1 MPKITTE
8 QRAARRDQIL
18 AAALKCF
25 SRDGFH
31 QTTMA
36 DIVRESGLSQGTLYL
51 YFKSKDDLI
60 AAIADDRHQRE
71 AALNALAEGEQNPLQ
86 SILLLSR
93 LYASRLSEPANADG
107 LRVSLQGW
115 AEALRNERVKAGVLE
130 GVSLARSALVRVIRR
145 GQKRG
150 IFRKKVDAAAAAR
163 VLIAI
168 FQGFVLQAAWE
179 PGQDLESCF
188 TMIDELVPKLL
199 LERCTTASCR
209 EKSYGERTVCVISK
223 RH

>member
-1 MPKITTE
+1 MPKISTE
-8 QRAARRDQIL
+8 QREARRDQIL

-60 AAIADDRHQRE
+60 VAIADDRHRRE
-71 AALNALAEGEQNPLQ
+71 ATLNALAEGEQNSLQ
-86 SILLLSR
+86 SILLLAR
-93 LYASRLSEPANADG
+93 LYGSRLSEPANADG

-115 AEALRNERVKAGVLE
+115 AEALRNERVKAGVLQ
-130 GVSLARSALVRVIRR
+130 GVRLARGALVRLIRR

-150 IFRKKVDAAAAAR
+150 TFSTKLDAAAAAR

-179 PGQDLESCF
+179 PDQDLESCF
-188 TMIDELVPKLL
+188 AMIDELVPKLL
-199 LERCTTASCR
+199 LGPMRHRKASG
-209 EKSYGERTVCVISK
+209 EKLR
-223 RH
+223 

>member
-1 MPKITTE
+1 MPKISTE
-8 QRAARRDQIL
+8 QREARRDQIL

-60 AAIADDRHQRE
+60 VAIADDRHRRE
-71 AALNALAEGEQNPLQ
+71 ATLNALAEGEQNSLQ
-86 SILLLSR
+86 SILLLAR
-93 LYASRLSEPANADG
+93 LYGSRLSEPANADG

-115 AEALRNERVKAGVLE
+115 AEALRNERVKAGVLQ
-130 GVSLARSALVRVIRR
+130 GVRLARGALVRLIRR

-150 IFRKKVDAAAAAR
+150 TFSTKLDAAAAAR

-179 PGQDLESCF
+179 PDQDLESCF
-188 TMIDELVPKLL
+188 AMIDELIPKLL
-199 LERCTTASCR
+199 RGPMRQRKASG
-209 EKSYGERTVCVISK
+209 EKLR
-223 RH
+223 

>member
-1 MPKITTE
+1 MPKISTE
-8 QRAARRDQIL
+8 QRAARRHQIL

-36 DIVRESGLSQGTLYL
+36 DVVRESGLSQGTLYL

-60 AAIADDRHQRE
+60 AAIADHRHQRE

-86 SILLLSR
+86 GILLLSR
-93 LYASRLSEPANADG
+93 LYASRLSEPASADS

-115 AEALRNERVKAGVLE
+115 AEALRDERVKAGVLE
-130 GVSLARSALVRVIRR
+130 GVRLARSTLVRVIRR

-150 IFRKKVDAAAAAR
+150 IFRKKLDAAAAAR

-179 PGQDLESCF
+179 PDQDLESCL

-199 LERCTTASCR
+199 LEPMQDRRS
-209 EKSYGERTVCVISK
+209 
-223 RH
+223 

>member
-1 MPKITTE
+1 MPKISTE
-8 QRAARRDQIL
+8 QRQARRDQIL
-18 AAALKCF
+18 TAALKCF

-60 AAIADDRHQRE
+60 AAIAEGRHQRE
-71 AALNALAEGEQNPLQ
+71 AALNAQAEGAQSPLQ
-86 SILLLSR
+86 GILLLCR

-115 AEALRNERVKAGVLE
+115 AEALRNERVQTGVLE
-130 GVSLARSALVRVIRR
+130 GVRLARSALVRVIRR
-145 GQKRG
+145 GQKQG
-150 IFRKKVDAAAAAR
+150 MFRKKLDAAAVAR

-188 TMIDELVPKLL
+188 AMIEELVPKLL
-199 LERCTTASCR
+199 LEPMQDRKLSG
-209 EKSYGERTVCVISK
+209 EKLR
-223 RH
+223 

>member
-8 QRAARRDQIL
+8 QRAARREQIL
-18 AAALKCF
+18 AAALTCF

-51 YFKSKDDLI
+51 YFESKGDLI
-60 AAIADDRHQRE
+60 AAIADDRHRRE
-71 AALNALAEGEQNPLQ
+71 AALNALAEGEQTPLQ
-86 SILLLSR
+86 TILLLSR
-93 LYASRLSEPANADG
+93 LYASRLSDPADIDG

-115 AEALRNERVKAGVLE
+115 AEALRNERVKTGVLE
-130 GVSLARSALVRVIRR
+130 GVRLARGALVRIIRR

-150 IFRKKVDAAAAAR
+150 TFSKKLDAAAAAR

-168 FQGFVLQAAWE
+168 FQGFVLQAALE
-179 PGQDLESCF
+179 PDQDLDSCF
-188 TMIDELVPKLL
+188 TMIDVLVPKLL
-199 LERCTTASCR
+199 LA
-209 EKSYGERTVCVISK
+209 
-223 RH
+223 

>member
-8 QRAARRDQIL
+8 QRAARREQIL
-18 AAALKCF
+18 AAALTCF

-51 YFKSKDDLI
+51 YFESKDDLI
-60 AAIADDRHQRE
+60 AAIADDRHRRE
-71 AALNALAEGEQNPLQ
+71 AALNALAEGEQTPLQ
-86 SILLLSR
+86 TILLLSR
-93 LYASRLSEPANADG
+93 LYASRLSDPADIDG

-115 AEALRNERVKAGVLE
+115 AEALRNERVKTGVLE
-130 GVSLARSALVRVIRR
+130 GVRLARGALVRIIRR

-150 IFRKKVDAAAAAR
+150 TFSKKLDAAAAAR

-168 FQGFVLQAAWE
+168 FQGFVLQAALE
-179 PGQDLESCF
+179 PDQDLDSCF
-188 TMIDELVPKLL
+188 TMIDVLVPKLL
-199 LERCTTASCR
+199 LA
-209 EKSYGERTVCVISK
+209 
-223 RH
+223 

>member
-1 MPKITTE
+1 MPKISTQ
-8 QRAARRDQIL
+8 QREARREQIL

-36 DIVRESGLSQGTLYL
+36 DIVRQSGLSQGTLYL

-60 AAIADDRHQRE
+60 ASIADDRHRRE
-71 AALNALAEGEQNPLQ
+71 ATLNALAEGEQNPLQ
-86 SILLLSR
+86 SILLLAR
-93 LYASRLSEPANADG
+93 LYGSRLSEPANADG

-115 AEALRNERVKAGVLE
+115 AEALRNERVKAGVLQ
-130 GVSLARSALVRVIRR
+130 GVRLARGALVRLIRR

-150 IFRKKVDAAAAAR
+150 TFSTKLDAAAAAR

-168 FQGFVLQAAWE
+168 FQGFVLQGAWE
-179 PGQDLESCF
+179 PDQDLESCF
-188 TMIDELVPKLL
+188 AMIDELIPKLL
-199 LERCTTASCR
+199 LGPMRQRKASG
-209 EKSYGERTVCVISK
+209 EKLR
-223 RH
+223 

>member
-1 MPKITTE
+1 MPKISTE
-8 QRAARRDQIL
+8 QRQARRDQIL
-18 AAALKCF
+18 TAALKCF

-60 AAIADDRHQRE
+60 AAIADHRHQRE

-86 SILLLSR
+86 GILLLSR
-93 LYASRLSEPANADG
+93 LYASRLSEPASADS

-115 AEALRNERVKAGVLE
+115 AEALRDERVKAGVLE
-130 GVSLARSALVRVIRR
+130 GVRLARSTLVRVIRR

-150 IFRKKVDAAAAAR
+150 IFRKKLDAAAAAR

-179 PGQDLESCF
+179 PDQDLESCL

-199 LERCTTASCR
+199 LEPMQDRRS
-209 EKSYGERTVCVISK
+209 
-223 RH
+223 

>member
-1 MPKITTE
+1 MPKISTE
-8 QRAARRDQIL
+8 QREARRDQIL

-31 QTTMA
+31 QTTMS

-51 YFKSKDDLI
+51 YFESKDDLI
-60 AAIADDRHQRE
+60 AAIADDRHRRE
-71 AALNALAEGEQNPLQ
+71 AALNALAEGEQTPLQ

-93 LYASRLSEPANADG
+93 LYASRLSGPANADD

-130 GVSLARSALVRVIRR
+130 GVRLARSALARVIRR

-150 IFRKKVDAAAAAR
+150 IFRKKLDAAAAAR

-179 PGQDLESCF
+179 PEQDLESCF

-199 LERCTTASCR
+199 LEPMRDRKLSG
-209 EKSYGERTVCVISK
+209 EKLR
-223 RH
+223 

>member
-1 MPKITTE
+1 MPKISTE
-8 QRAARRDQIL
+8 QREARRDQIL

-60 AAIADDRHQRE
+60 VAIADDRHRRE
-71 AALNALAEGEQNPLQ
+71 ATLNALAEGEQNPLQ
-86 SILLLSR
+86 SILLLAR
-93 LYASRLSEPANADG
+93 LYGSRLSEPANADG

-115 AEALRNERVKAGVLE
+115 AEALRNERVKAGVLQ
-130 GVSLARSALVRVIRR
+130 GVRLARGALVRLIRR

-150 IFRKKVDAAAAAR
+150 TFSTKLDAAAAAR

-168 FQGFVLQAAWE
+168 FQGFVLQGAWE
-179 PGQDLESCF
+179 PDQDLESCF
-188 TMIDELVPKLL
+188 AMIDELIPKLL
-199 LERCTTASCR
+199 LGPMRQRKASG
-209 EKSYGERTVCVISK
+209 EKLR
-223 RH
+223 

>member
-1 MPKITTE
+1 MPKISTE
-8 QRAARRDQIL
+8 QREARRDQIL

-60 AAIADDRHQRE
+60 AAIADHRHQRE
-71 AALNALAEGEQNPLQ
+71 AALNALAEGEQTPLQ
-86 SILLLSR
+86 GILLLSR
-93 LYASRLSEPANADG
+93 LYASRLSEPASADS

-130 GVSLARSALVRVIRR
+130 GVRLARSTLVRLIRR

-150 IFRKKVDAAAAAR
+150 VFRKKLDAAAAAR

-179 PGQDLESCF
+179 PDQDLESCL

-199 LERCTTASCR
+199 LEPMQDRRS
-209 EKSYGERTVCVISK
+209 
-223 RH
+223 

>member
-1 MPKITTE
+1 MPKISTE
-8 QRAARRDQIL
+8 QREARRDQIL

-60 AAIADDRHQRE
+60 AAIADDRHRRE
-71 AALNALAEGEQNPLQ
+71 ATLNALAEGEQNPLQ
-86 SILLLSR
+86 SILLLAR

-115 AEALRNERVKAGVLE
+115 AEALRNERVKAGVLQ
-130 GVSLARSALVRVIRR
+130 GVRLARGALLRLIRQ

-150 IFRKKVDAAAAAR
+150 TFSTKLDAAAAAR

-179 PGQDLESCF
+179 PDQDLESCF
-188 TMIDELVPKLL
+188 AMIDELVPKLL
-199 LERCTTASCR
+199 LGPMRHRKASG
-209 EKSYGERTVCVISK
+209 EKLR
-223 RH
+223 

>member
-1 MPKITTE
+1 
-8 QRAARRDQIL
+8 
-18 AAALKCF
+18 
-25 SRDGFH
+25 
-31 QTTMA
+31 MA
-36 DIVRESGLSQGTLYL
+36 DIVRELGLSQGTLYL

-60 AAIADDRHQRE
+60 AAIADHRHQRE

-86 SILLLSR
+86 GILLLSR
-93 LYASRLSEPANADG
+93 LYASRLSEPASADS

-115 AEALRNERVKAGVLE
+115 AEALRDERVKAGVLE
-130 GVSLARSALVRVIRR
+130 GVRLARSTLVRVIRR

-150 IFRKKVDAAAAAR
+150 IFRKKLDAAAAAR

-179 PGQDLESCF
+179 PDQDLESCL

-199 LERCTTASCR
+199 LEPMQDRRS
-209 EKSYGERTVCVISK
+209 
-223 RH
+223 

>member
-1 MPKITTE
+1 MPKISTQ
-8 QRAARRDQIL
+8 QRKARREQIL
-18 AAALKCF
+18 AAALTCF

-60 AAIADDRHQRE
+60 AAIADDRHRRE
-71 AALNALAEGEQNPLQ
+71 AVVNAQAEGEQDPLQ
-86 SILLLSR
+86 SILMLSR
-93 LYASRLSEPANADG
+93 LYAERLSEPANADE

-115 AEALRNERVKAGVLE
+115 AEALRNARVKAGVLE
-130 GVSLARSALVRVIRR
+130 GVKLARGALVRVIRR

-150 IFRKKVDAAAAAR
+150 TFRTKLDAAAASR
-163 VLIAI
+163 LLIAI

-179 PGQDLESCF
+179 PGQDLEPCF
-188 TMIDELVPKLL
+188 SMIDELLPRLL
-199 LERCTTASCR
+199 LEPLR
-209 EKSYGERTVCVISK
+209 ESQVSGVK
-223 RH
+223 R

>member
-8 QRAARRDQIL
+8 QRAARREQIL
-18 AAALKCF
+18 AAALTCF

-51 YFKSKDDLI
+51 YFESKGDLI
-60 AAIADDRHQRE
+60 AAIADDRHRRE
-71 AALNALAEGEQNPLQ
+71 AALNALAEGEQTPLQ
-86 SILLLSR
+86 TILLLSR
-93 LYASRLSEPANADG
+93 LYASRLSDPADIDG

-115 AEALRNERVKAGVLE
+115 AEALRNERVKTGVLE
-130 GVSLARSALVRVIRR
+130 GVRLARGALVRIIRR

-150 IFRKKVDAAAAAR
+150 TFSKKLNAAAAAR

-168 FQGFVLQAAWE
+168 FQGFVLQAALE
-179 PGQDLESCF
+179 PDQDLDSCF
-188 TMIDELVPKLL
+188 TMIDVLVPKLL
-199 LERCTTASCR
+199 LA
-209 EKSYGERTVCVISK
+209 
-223 RH
+223 

>member
-1 MPKITTE
+1 MPKITTK
-8 QRAARRDQIL
+8 QREARRDQIL
-18 AAALKCF
+18 AAALTSF

-60 AAIADDRHQRE
+60 AAIADDRHRRE

-86 SILLLSR
+86 NILMLSR
-93 LYASRLSEPANADG
+93 LYASRLSEPAHTDA

-115 AEALRNERVKAGVLE
+115 AEALRNDRVRAGVLE
-130 GVSLARSALVRVIRR
+130 GLRLARRALVSVIRR

-150 IFRKKVDAAAAAR
+150 MFRKKLDAAAAAR
-163 VLIAI
+163 LLIAI

-179 PGQDLESCF
+179 PDQDLQSCF
-188 TMIDELVPKLL
+188 TMINELVPRLL
-199 LERCTTASCR
+199 LEPPLGRKNSVETR
-209 EKSYGERTVCVISK
+209 R
-223 RH
+223 

>member
-1 MPKITTE
+1 MPKISTE
-8 QRAARRDQIL
+8 QREARRDQIL

-36 DIVRESGLSQGTLYL
+36 DIVRELGLSQGTLYL

-60 AAIADDRHQRE
+60 AAIADHRHQRE

-86 SILLLSR
+86 GILLLSR
-93 LYASRLSEPANADG
+93 LYASRLSEPASADS

-115 AEALRNERVKAGVLE
+115 AEALRDERVKAGVLE
-130 GVSLARSALVRVIRR
+130 GVRLARSTLVRVIRR

-150 IFRKKVDAAAAAR
+150 IFRKKLDAAAAAR

-179 PGQDLESCF
+179 PDQDLESCL

-199 LERCTTASCR
+199 LEPMQDRRS
-209 EKSYGERTVCVISK
+209 
-223 RH
+223 

>member
-1 MPKITTE
+1 MPKISAK
-8 QRAARRDQIL
+8 QRAARREQIL

-60 AAIADDRHQRE
+60 AAIADDRHRRE
-71 AALNALAEGEQNPLQ
+71 TVLNALAEGEQTPLQ

-93 LYASRLSEPANADG
+93 LYASSLAETANADG

-115 AEALRNERVKAGVLE
+115 AEALRNERVKTGVLE
-130 GVSLARSALVRVIRR
+130 GVRLARGALVRVIRR

-150 IFRKKVDAAAAAR
+150 VLRTKLDAAAAAR

-179 PGQDLESCF
+179 PDQDLESCF
-188 TMIDELVPKLL
+188 ALIAELIPKLL
-199 LERCTTASCR
+199 LDSTPDRKFSG
-209 EKSYGERTVCVISK
+209 EKR
-223 RH
+223 R